1 MSIVTKDKKNSHLI
15 KETKKELQENV
26 TFYKHLLE
34 LTPEAIVIHSQGEI
48 IYINPTAVKMVGAKN
63 AQEIIGKSV
72 MDFVHPES
80 AALIKKRIQMMLSKQ
95 KVAPFVEEKFI
106 SLKGEIF
113 ITETKAV
120 PFSYQGQPAI
130 LVILRNITD
139 KKKEEERQKFLNT
152 LSKMLGSS
160 IDYRT
165 TLRNISKSIV
175 PSLAD
180 YSRIV
185 LVDENNHISEIF
197 AHHVDPKKLKF
208 VEKLYDAYKKRPE
221 TTYGVEHIVIT
232 GKSEIMS
239 IVSPQV
245 TKSYNTSKSVQA
257 IINELNLTSYMG
269 VPLKVKDKVIGAI
282 TFSSSRKDRIYSK
295 DDLHFAEEVSMRVAN
310 AIENARN
317 FAQLQRSLEAE
328 ERLVAIVAF
337 SSDAIISKTL
347 DDIITSWNKAAENI
361 FGYTKEEAIGKSITI
376 IVPKYLWNEEKE
388 IIRKIKKGQDI
399 DHYETIRLRKDG
411 QLIIVSVSIS
421 LIKDG
426 KGKIIGVSNITR
438 DITEKKKAENE
449 LAHLASL
456 VESSSDAIWSRTLD
470 NKILSWNKGAEVMY
484 GYAAKEVVGR
494 YIDEFVVP
502 PEKREELVEITKRI
516 LDGEQIQA
524 LETTRITKD
533 NRKLDISMTLSPLK
547 DPQDNIIG
555 ISAIVRNITE
565 QKEQEKLKDEFISM
579 ASHELKTPITSMKMF
594 LDILHNYLSKD
605 SDMEGLGYVNR
616 IKDQAN
622 KIRDLVNDLLD
633 ISRIE
638 TGKMSFNTELF
649 ALEEILFDTIEGM
662 QPAVRKHHLQF
673 IHTDKLSIYGDRFR
687 IYQVITNL
695 LTNAVKYSP
704 KKDKI
709 IIKAKKVGN
718 EAVVSVQD
726 FGIGIPKDKQ
736 ERIFE
741 KLYQVT
747 DPDVKTFPGLGM
759 GLYISNEIIKR
770 HEGRMWVKSEKG
782 KGATFY
788 FSLPLNQN

>member
-208 VEKLYDAYKKRPE
+208 VEKLYDAYKKLPE

-649 ALEEILFDTIEGM
+649 ALEEILF
-662 QPAVRKHHLQF
+662 
-673 IHTDKLSIYGDRFR
+673 
-687 IYQVITNL
+687 TNL